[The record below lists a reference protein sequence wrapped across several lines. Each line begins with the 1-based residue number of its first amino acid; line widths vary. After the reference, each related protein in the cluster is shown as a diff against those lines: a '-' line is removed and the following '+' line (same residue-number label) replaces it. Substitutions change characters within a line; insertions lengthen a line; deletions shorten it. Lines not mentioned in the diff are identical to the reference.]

1 MKKRS
6 YVNFLPDICKA
17 AGCKHYTEHY
27 LKTTAIQAMN
37 DAGFKARDV
46 NHFSGHRNEAS
57 ISTCSYN
64 RLLSSTPP
72 KSDNA
77 TLSTITTASVNK
89 MIYLKIHFRPTITES
104 SNCSL
109 YFCKKNLVVA
119 PCPT

>member
-89 MIYLKIHFRPTITES
+89 NNISEDSFSANNH
-104 SNCSL
+104 SL
-109 YFCKKNLVVA
+109 QIVPYISVKK
-119 PCPT
+119 T